1 MNVNSQG
8 SGQSITVVVGQPLS
22 LKCSGLGNGEIEWA
36 WEFTNFY
43 TELTEFTQTTESL
56 TE

>member
-8 SGQSITVVVGQPLS
+8 NGESITIVVGQPLS
-22 LKCSGLGNGEIEWA
+22 LKCSGLGNGEFEWS

-43 TELTEFTQTTESL
+43 TELTDYTQSTGSL
-56 TE
+56 TG